1 MARDYNRAEVL
12 DIIEREAQQRG
23 IPRDDFM
30 RFAYIETGGQFNE
43 QASRGPNS
51 AKGLFQFV
59 PGTAEQY
66 GIRGRELDAV
76 ANTDAAAQL
85 YQDNRR
91 ILVNRHT
98 SNGMPYL
105 SGKEQPDGM
114 DLYMAHQQG
123 ADGYRSIQS
132 AITHGEFIRPDTRA
146 KIINNVSRE
155 DLKEVT
161 GVDYDAFKR
170 LPDRE
175 MAQTFSQYWDSK
187 FDRIRIP
194 EKGIEPVNDVPSR
207 TSTQIQDTPAQVQ
220 QPAVQ
225 QKGAISLSA
234 AYDLTEKYD
243 HVKYAMSG
251 RHAGVD
257 GKHPEQGYV
266 DCSGWVATLQNATM
280 KEINEKAGHTVFSK
294 RDEFKLAIDGAAMIV
309 EKAKE
314 RSGVLIQGKDVT
326 AQTLKEGMIIG
337 EDNGPQSWDKG
348 RYKGID
354 HITMV
359 VRDPKDGQLK
369 ISQSRGGEGVELSSL
384 DSYLERKH
392 AKGVKLYA
400 SDPLSEARDLLQE
413 RSQNKQQSHA
423 ATEHKPSQ
431 AHAAADAPGVL
442 RENAR
447 GAEVRTLQQ
456 TLQQLGYKDAGGNEL
471 KADGAYGHRTSE
483 AVKAFQRA
491 HGLQDDGVVG
501 RDTQAALKQAE
512 KTPLLSEKTNP
523 DHPLFNQAVNKL
535 EQLGPNAFANRQ
547 QLVNAAGHMTFEAKV
562 SGMQRID
569 MVAQSKD
576 GNGLFAVQ
584 GQPTDPAH
592 QRIYTD
598 KATAAER
605 PLEQSSNAVRQE
617 AQTQT
622 QVQDQHEQQRSQ
634 ARSVG

>member
-1 MARDYNRAEVL
+1 ML
-12 DIIEREAQQRG
+12 DIIEREAAERN
-23 IPRDDFM
+23 IPRDDFL
-30 RFAYIETGGQFNE
+30 RFAHVETGGAFDE
-43 QASRGPNS
+43 LASRGPGG
-51 AKGLFQFV
+51 AKGLFQFT
-59 PGTAEQY
+59 PPTAQQY
-66 GIRGRELDAV
+66 GIAGRELDAV
-76 ANTDAAAQL
+76 ANTDAAARL
-85 YQDNRR
+85 YLDNRTS
-91 ILVNRHT
+91 LVNRHERD
-98 SNGMPYL
+98 GRPYL
-105 SGKEQPDGM
+105 SGKPEPDGLDM
-114 DLYMAHQQG
+114 YLAHQQG
-123 ADGYRSIQS
+123 AGGYRSLQT
-132 AITHGEFIRPDTRA
+132 AIATGSFGLESTRA
-146 KIINNVSRE
+146 NILNNVGE
-155 DLKEVT
+155 KELKSLT
-161 GVDYDAFKR
+161 GVDSATFRRMSDK
-170 LPDRE
+170 D
-175 MAQTFSQYWDSK
+175 MAQTFVQYWDTK
-187 FDRIRIP
+187 MDRIRIP
-194 EKGIEPVNDVPSR
+194 EKGIEPISTTQQAPSHAAPAH
-207 TSTQIQDTPAQVQ
+207 SAPAQPEK
-220 QPAVQ
+220 PAAQ
-225 QKGAISLSA
+225 GIALHA
-234 AYDLTEKYD
+234 AYDLTNKYD
-243 HVKYAMSG
+243 HVKYGLGAKDPDKG
-251 RHAGVD
+251 R
-257 GKHPEQGYV
+257 V
-266 DCSGWVATLQNATM
+266 DCSGWVVEMQNATM
-280 KEINEKAGHTVFSK
+280 DEINKGAGKAIFTKDEKFSPGFDSASELL
-294 RDEFKLAIDGAAMIV
+294 R
-309 EKAKE
+309 KAE
-314 RSGVLIQGKDVT
+314 LRSGVLIQGKDVT

-413 RSQNKQQSHA
+413 RSHNKQQPHA

-471 KADGAYGHRTSE
+471 KADGAYGQRTSE

-547 QLVNAAGHMTFEAKV
+547 QLANAAGHMTFEAKV

-622 QVQDQHEQQRSQ
+622 QAQDQQEQQRSQ

>member
-1 MARDYNRAEVL
+1 ML
-12 DIIEREAQQRG
+12 DIIEREAAERN
-23 IPRDDFM
+23 IPRDDFL
-30 RFAYIETGGQFNE
+30 RFAHVETGGAFDE
-43 QASRGPNS
+43 LASRGPGG
-51 AKGLFQFV
+51 AKGLFQFT
-59 PGTAEQY
+59 PPTAQQY
-66 GIRGRELDAV
+66 GIAGRELDAV
-76 ANTDAAAQL
+76 ANTDAAARL
-85 YQDNRR
+85 YLDNRTS
-91 ILVNRHT
+91 LVNRHERD
-98 SNGMPYL
+98 GRPYL
-105 SGKEQPDGM
+105 SGKPEPDGLDM
-114 DLYMAHQQG
+114 YLAHQQG
-123 ADGYRSIQS
+123 AGGYRSLQT
-132 AITHGEFIRPDTRA
+132 AIATGSFGLESTRA
-146 KIINNVSRE
+146 NILNNVGE
-155 DLKEVT
+155 KELKSLT
-161 GVDYDAFKR
+161 GVDSATFRRMSDK
-170 LPDRE
+170 D
-175 MAQTFSQYWDSK
+175 MAQTFVQYWDTK
-187 FDRIRIP
+187 MDRIRIP
-194 EKGIEPVNDVPSR
+194 EKGIEPISTTQQAPSHAAPAH
-207 TSTQIQDTPAQVQ
+207 SAPAQPEE
-220 QPAVQ
+220 PAAQ
-225 QKGAISLSA
+225 GIALHA
-234 AYDLTEKYD
+234 AYDLTNKYD
-243 HVKYAMSG
+243 HVKYGLGAKDPDKG
-251 RHAGVD
+251 R
-257 GKHPEQGYV
+257 V
-266 DCSGWVATLQNATM
+266 DCSCWVVEMQNATM
-280 KEINEKAGHTVFSK
+280 DEINKGAGKAIFTKDEKFSPGFDSASELL
-294 RDEFKLAIDGAAMIV
+294 R
-309 EKAKE
+309 KAE
-314 RSGVLIQGKDVT
+314 LRSGVLIQGKDVT

-456 TLQQLGYKDAGGNEL
+456 ALQQLGYKDAGGNEL
-471 KADGAYGHRTSE
+471 KADGAYGQRTSE

-617 AQTQT
+617 AQTQA
-622 QVQDQHEQQRSQ
+622 QDQQEQQRSQ

>member
-1 MARDYNRAEVL
+1 MPTNYSRAQVL
-12 DIIEREAQQRG
+12 DIIEREAAERN
-23 IPRDDFM
+23 IPRDDFL
-30 RFAYIETGGQFNE
+30 RFAHVETGGAFDE
-43 QASRGPNS
+43 LASRGPGG
-51 AKGLFQFV
+51 AKGLFQFT
-59 PGTAEQY
+59 PPTAQQY
-66 GIRGRELDAV
+66 GIAGRELDAV
-76 ANTDAAAQL
+76 VNTDAAARL
-85 YQDNRR
+85 YLDNRTS
-91 ILVNRHT
+91 LVNRHERD
-98 SNGMPYL
+98 GRPYL
-105 SGKEQPDGM
+105 SGKPEPDGLDM
-114 DLYMAHQQG
+114 YLAHQQG
-123 ADGYRSIQS
+123 AGGYRSLQTVIATGS
-132 AITHGEFIRPDTRA
+132 FGLESTRA
-146 KIINNVSRE
+146 NILNNVGAKE
-155 DLKEVT
+155 LKSLT
-161 GVDYDAFKR
+161 GVDSATFRRMSDK
-170 LPDRE
+170 D
-175 MAQTFSQYWDSK
+175 MAQTFVQYWDTK
-187 FDRIRIP
+187 MDRIRIP
-194 EKGIEPVNDVPSR
+194 EKGIEPISATQQAPSHAAPAH
-207 TSTQIQDTPAQVQ
+207 SAPAQPEK
-220 QPAVQ
+220 PAAQ
-225 QKGAISLSA
+225 GIALHA
-234 AYDLTEKYD
+234 AYDLTNKYD
-243 HVKYAMSG
+243 HVKYGLGAKDPDKG
-251 RHAGVD
+251 R
-257 GKHPEQGYV
+257 V
-266 DCSGWVATLQNATM
+266 DCSGWVVEMQNATM
-280 KEINEKAGHTVFSK
+280 DEINKGAGKAIFTKDEKFSPGFDSASELL
-294 RDEFKLAIDGAAMIV
+294 R
-309 EKAKE
+309 KAE
-314 RSGVLIQGKDVT
+314 LRSGVLIQGKDVT
-326 AQTLKEGMIIG
+326 AQSLKEGMIIG

-413 RSQNKQQSHA
+413 RSQNKQQSHPA
-423 ATEHKPSQ
+423 SEHKPSQ
-431 AHAAADAPGVL
+431 AHAAADAPSVL

-471 KADGAYGHRTSE
+471 KADGAYGQRTSD

-512 KTPLLSEKTNP
+512 KTPLLSEKTNS
-523 DHPLFNQAVNKL
+523 DHPLFNQALNKL

-592 QRIYTD
+592 QRIYTE

-605 PLEQSSNAVRQE
+605 PLEQSSNAVRQD

-634 ARSVG
+634 TRSVG

>member
-1 MARDYNRAEVL
+1 ML
-12 DIIEREAQQRG
+12 DIIEREAAERN
-23 IPRDDFM
+23 IPRDDFL
-30 RFAYIETGGQFNE
+30 RFAHVETGGAFDE
-43 QASRGPNS
+43 LASRGPGG
-51 AKGLFQFV
+51 AKGLFQFT
-59 PGTAEQY
+59 PPTAQQY
-66 GIRGRELDAV
+66 GIAGRELDAV
-76 ANTDAAAQL
+76 ANTDAAARL
-85 YQDNRR
+85 YLDNRTS
-91 ILVNRHT
+91 LVNRHERD
-98 SNGMPYL
+98 GRPYL
-105 SGKEQPDGM
+105 SGKPEPDGLDM
-114 DLYMAHQQG
+114 YLAHQQG
-123 ADGYRSIQS
+123 AGGYRSLQT
-132 AITHGEFIRPDTRA
+132 AIATGSFGLESTRA
-146 KIINNVSRE
+146 NILNNVGE
-155 DLKEVT
+155 KELKSLT
-161 GVDYDAFKR
+161 GVDSATFRRMSDK
-170 LPDRE
+170 D
-175 MAQTFSQYWDSK
+175 MAQTFVQYWDTK
-187 FDRIRIP
+187 MDRIRIP
-194 EKGIEPVNDVPSR
+194 EKGIEPISTTQQAPSHAAPAH
-207 TSTQIQDTPAQVQ
+207 SAPAQPEK
-220 QPAVQ
+220 PAAQ
-225 QKGAISLSA
+225 GIALHA
-234 AYDLTEKYD
+234 AYDLTNKYD
-243 HVKYAMSG
+243 HVKYGLGAKDPDKG
-251 RHAGVD
+251 R
-257 GKHPEQGYV
+257 V
-266 DCSGWVATLQNATM
+266 DCSGWVVEMQNATM
-280 KEINEKAGHTVFSK
+280 DEINKGAGKAIFTKDEKFSPGFDSASELL
-294 RDEFKLAIDGAAMIV
+294 R
-309 EKAKE
+309 KAE
-314 RSGVLIQGKDVT
+314 LRSGVLIQGKDVT

-471 KADGAYGHRTSE
+471 KADGAYGQRTSE

-523 DHPLFNQAVNKL
+523 DNPLFNQAVNKL
-535 EQLGPNAFANRQ
+535 EQLGPNAFANRH

-622 QVQDQHEQQRSQ
+622 QVQDQQEQQRSQ
-634 ARSVG
+634 AHSVG

>member
-1 MARDYNRAEVL
+1 ML
-12 DIIEREAQQRG
+12 DIIEREAAERN
-23 IPRDDFM
+23 IPRDDFL
-30 RFAYIETGGQFNE
+30 RFAHVETGGAFDE
-43 QASRGPNS
+43 LASRGPGG
-51 AKGLFQFV
+51 AKGLFQFT
-59 PGTAEQY
+59 PPTAQQY
-66 GIRGRELDAV
+66 GIAGRELDAV
-76 ANTDAAAQL
+76 VNTDAAARL
-85 YQDNRR
+85 YLDNRTS
-91 ILVNRHT
+91 LVNRHERD
-98 SNGMPYL
+98 GRPYL
-105 SGKEQPDGM
+105 SGKPEPDGLDM
-114 DLYMAHQQG
+114 YLAHQQG
-123 ADGYRSIQS
+123 AGGYRSLQT
-132 AITHGEFIRPDTRA
+132 AIATGSFGLESTRA
-146 KIINNVSRE
+146 NILNNVGE
-155 DLKEVT
+155 KELKSLT
-161 GVDYDAFKR
+161 GVDSATFRRMSDK
-170 LPDRE
+170 D
-175 MAQTFSQYWDSK
+175 MAQTFVQYWDTK
-187 FDRIRIP
+187 MDRIRIP
-194 EKGIEPVNDVPSR
+194 EKGIEPISATQQAPSHAAPAH
-207 TSTQIQDTPAQVQ
+207 SAPAQPEK
-220 QPAVQ
+220 PAAQ
-225 QKGAISLSA
+225 GIALHA
-234 AYDLTEKYD
+234 AYDLTNKYD
-243 HVKYAMSG
+243 HVKYGLGAKDPDKG
-251 RHAGVD
+251 R
-257 GKHPEQGYV
+257 V
-266 DCSGWVATLQNATM
+266 DCSGWVVEMQNATM
-280 KEINEKAGHTVFSK
+280 DEINKGAGKAIFTKDEKFSPGFDSASELL
-294 RDEFKLAIDGAAMIV
+294 R
-309 EKAKE
+309 KAE
-314 RSGVLIQGKDVT
+314 LRSGVLIQGKDVT
-326 AQTLKEGMIIG
+326 AQSLKEGMIIG

-413 RSQNKQQSHA
+413 RSQNKQQSHPA
-423 ATEHKPSQ
+423 SEHKPSQ
-431 AHAAADAPGVL
+431 AHAAADPPSVL

-471 KADGAYGHRTSE
+471 KADGAYGQRTSD

-501 RDTQAALKQAE
+501 RDTQTALKQAE
-512 KTPLLSEKTNP
+512 KTPLLSEKTNH
-523 DHPLFNQAVNKL
+523 DHPLFNQALNKL

-592 QRIYTD
+592 QRIYTE

-605 PLEQSSNAVRQE
+605 PLEQSSNAVRQD

-634 ARSVG
+634 TRSVG

>member
-12 DIIEREAQQRG
+12 DIIEREAQQRN

-43 QASRGPNS
+43 LASRGPNS

-91 ILVNRHT
+91 ILVNRHGN
-98 SNGMPYL
+98 NGMPYL

-170 LPDRE
+170 LPDKE

-194 EKGIEPVNDVPSR
+194 EKGIEPVNDAPSR
-207 TSTQIQDTPAQVQ
+207 APTQPRDTPAQAQ
-220 QPAVQ
+220 QPAVP
-225 QKGAISLSA
+225 QKGAIALSA

-243 HVKYAMSG
+243 HVKYSMSG
-251 RHAGVD
+251 KHAGVD

-266 DCSGWVATLQNATM
+266 DCSGWVATMQNATM
-280 KEINEKAGHTVFSK
+280 KEINDKAGHTVFGK
-294 RDEFKLAIDGAAMIV
+294 NDEFKLAIDGAAMIV

-326 AQTLKEGMIIG
+326 AQNLKEGMIIG

-359 VRDPKDGQLK
+359 VRDPKDGELK

-384 DSYLERKH
+384 DTYLERKH

-400 SDPLSEARDLLQE
+400 SDPLSEARDLLQD
-413 RSQNKQQSHA
+413 RNQSKQQSHDSDA
-423 ATEHKPSQ
+423 HKP
-431 AHAAADAPGVL
+431 AHAQDAVQTSGVL
-442 RENAR
+442 REKAH
-447 GAEVRTLQQ
+447 GAEVLKVQQ
-456 TLQQLGYKDAGGNEL
+456 TLQQLGYRDAKGNEL
-471 KADGAYGHRTSE
+471 NSDGAYGQRTGE

-501 RDTQAALKQAE
+501 GDTLKALKQAE

-523 DHPLFNQAVNKL
+523 DNPLYNQAVSKL
-535 EQLGPNAFANRQ
+535 EQLGPNSFADRRA
-547 QLVNAAGHMTFEAKV
+547 LENAAASLAFEAKV
-562 SGMQRID
+562 SGLQRID
-569 MVAQSKD
+569 AVILSKD
-576 GNGLFAVQ
+576 GTGLFAVQ
-584 GQPTDPAH
+584 GQPNDPAH

-598 KATAAER
+598 KAGAAER
-605 PLEQSSNAVRQE
+605 PLEQSSNAVRQD
-617 AQTQT
+617 AQSQT
-622 QVQDQHEQQRSQ
+622 QVQDQQELQRSQ
-634 ARSVG
+634 ARQVG

>member
-1 MARDYNRAEVL
+1 ML
-12 DIIEREAQQRG
+12 DIIEREAAERN
-23 IPRDDFM
+23 IPRDDFL
-30 RFAYIETGGQFNE
+30 RFAHVETGGAFDE
-43 QASRGPNS
+43 LASRGPGG
-51 AKGLFQFV
+51 AKGLFQFT
-59 PGTAEQY
+59 PPTAQQY
-66 GIRGRELDAV
+66 GIAGRELDAV
-76 ANTDAAAQL
+76 VNTDAAARL
-85 YQDNRR
+85 YLDNRTS
-91 ILVNRHT
+91 LVNRHERD
-98 SNGMPYL
+98 GRPYL
-105 SGKEQPDGM
+105 SGKPEPDGLDM
-114 DLYMAHQQG
+114 YLAHQQG
-123 ADGYRSIQS
+123 AGGYRSLQT
-132 AITHGEFIRPDTRA
+132 AIATGSFGLESTRA
-146 KIINNVSRE
+146 NILNNVGE
-155 DLKEVT
+155 KELKSLT
-161 GVDYDAFKR
+161 GVDSATFRRMSDK
-170 LPDRE
+170 D
-175 MAQTFSQYWDSK
+175 MAQTFVQYWDTK
-187 FDRIRIP
+187 MDRIRIP
-194 EKGIEPVNDVPSR
+194 EKGIEPISATQQAPSHAAPAH
-207 TSTQIQDTPAQVQ
+207 SAPAQPEK
-220 QPAVQ
+220 PAAQ
-225 QKGAISLSA
+225 GIALHA
-234 AYDLTEKYD
+234 AYDLTNKYD
-243 HVKYAMSG
+243 HVKYGLGAKDPDNG
-251 RHAGVD
+251 R
-257 GKHPEQGYV
+257 V
-266 DCSGWVATLQNATM
+266 DCSGWVVEMQNATM
-280 KEINEKAGHTVFSK
+280 DEINKGAGKAIFTKDEKFSPGFDSASELL
-294 RDEFKLAIDGAAMIV
+294 R
-309 EKAKE
+309 KAE
-314 RSGVLIQGKDVT
+314 LRSGVLIQGKDVT
-326 AQTLKEGMIIG
+326 AQSLKEGMIIG

-413 RSQNKQQSHA
+413 RSQNKQQSHPA
-423 ATEHKPSQ
+423 SEHKPSQ
-431 AHAAADAPGVL
+431 AHAAADAPSVL

-447 GAEVRTLQQ
+447 GVEVRTLQQ

-471 KADGAYGHRTSE
+471 KADGAYGQRTSD

-512 KTPLLSEKTNP
+512 KTPLLSEKTNS
-523 DHPLFNQAVNKL
+523 DHPLFNQALNKL

-592 QRIYTD
+592 QRIYTE

-617 AQTQT
+617 AQTQ
-622 QVQDQHEQQRSQ
+622 VQDQHEQQRSQ
-634 ARSVG
+634 TRSVG

>member
-1 MARDYNRAEVL
+1 ML
-12 DIIEREAQQRG
+12 DIIEREAAERN
-23 IPRDDFM
+23 IPRDDFL
-30 RFAYIETGGQFNE
+30 RFAHVETGGAFDE
-43 QASRGPNS
+43 LASRGPGG
-51 AKGLFQFV
+51 AKGLFQFT
-59 PGTAEQY
+59 PPTAQQY
-66 GIRGRELDAV
+66 GIAGRELDAV
-76 ANTDAAAQL
+76 VNTDAAARL
-85 YQDNRR
+85 YLDNRTS
-91 ILVNRHT
+91 LVNRHERD
-98 SNGMPYL
+98 GRPYL
-105 SGKEQPDGM
+105 SGKPEPDGLDM
-114 DLYMAHQQG
+114 YLAHQQG
-123 ADGYRSIQS
+123 AGGYRSLQT
-132 AITHGEFIRPDTRA
+132 AIATGSFGLESTRA
-146 KIINNVSRE
+146 NILNNVGE
-155 DLKEVT
+155 KELKSLT
-161 GVDYDAFKR
+161 GVDSATFRRMSDK
-170 LPDRE
+170 D
-175 MAQTFSQYWDSK
+175 MAQTFVQYWDTK
-187 FDRIRIP
+187 MDRIRIP
-194 EKGIEPVNDVPSR
+194 EKGIEPISATQQAPSHAAPAH
-207 TSTQIQDTPAQVQ
+207 SAPAQPEK
-220 QPAVQ
+220 PAAQ
-225 QKGAISLSA
+225 GIALHA
-234 AYDLTEKYD
+234 TYDLTNKYD
-243 HVKYAMSG
+243 HVKYGLGAKDPDKG
-251 RHAGVD
+251 R
-257 GKHPEQGYV
+257 V
-266 DCSGWVATLQNATM
+266 DCSGWVVEMQNATM
-280 KEINEKAGHTVFSK
+280 DEINKGAGKAIFTKDEKFSPGFDSASELL
-294 RDEFKLAIDGAAMIV
+294 R
-309 EKAKE
+309 KAE
-314 RSGVLIQGKDVT
+314 LRSGVLIQGKDVT
-326 AQTLKEGMIIG
+326 AQSLKEGMIIG

-413 RSQNKQQSHA
+413 RSQNKQQSHPA
-423 ATEHKPSQ
+423 SEHKPSQ
-431 AHAAADAPGVL
+431 AHAAADAPSVL

-456 TLQQLGYKDAGGNEL
+456 TLQQLGYKDAAGNEL
-471 KADGAYGHRTSE
+471 KADGAYGQRTSD

-523 DHPLFNQAVNKL
+523 DHPLFNQALNKL

-547 QLVNAAGHMTFEAKV
+547 QLVNAAGHMTFGAKV

-592 QRIYTD
+592 QRIYTE

-605 PLEQSSNAVRQE
+605 PLEQSSNAVRQD

-634 ARSVG
+634 TRSVG

>member
-1 MARDYNRAEVL
+1 ML
-12 DIIEREAQQRG
+12 DIIEREAAERN
-23 IPRDDFM
+23 IPRDDFL
-30 RFAYIETGGQFNE
+30 RFAHVETGGAFDE
-43 QASRGPNS
+43 LASRGPGG
-51 AKGLFQFV
+51 AKGLFQFT
-59 PGTAEQY
+59 PPTAQQY
-66 GIRGRELDAV
+66 GIAGRELDAV
-76 ANTDAAAQL
+76 VNTDAAARL
-85 YQDNRR
+85 YLDNRTS
-91 ILVNRHT
+91 LVNRHERD
-98 SNGMPYL
+98 GRPYL
-105 SGKEQPDGM
+105 SGKPEPDGLDM
-114 DLYMAHQQG
+114 YLAHQQG
-123 ADGYRSIQS
+123 AGGYRSLQT
-132 AITHGEFIRPDTRA
+132 AIATGSFGLESTRA
-146 KIINNVSRE
+146 NILNNVGE
-155 DLKEVT
+155 KELKSLT
-161 GVDYDAFKR
+161 GVDSATFRRMSDK
-170 LPDRE
+170 D
-175 MAQTFSQYWDSK
+175 MAQTFVQYWDTK
-187 FDRIRIP
+187 MDRIRIP
-194 EKGIEPVNDVPSR
+194 EKGIEPISATQQAPSHAA
-207 TSTQIQDTPAQVQ
+207 PAQPEK
-220 QPAVQ
+220 PAAH
-225 QKGAISLSA
+225 GIALHA
-234 AYDLTEKYD
+234 AYDLTNKYD
-243 HVKYAMSG
+243 HVKYGLGAKDPDKG
-251 RHAGVD
+251 R
-257 GKHPEQGYV
+257 V
-266 DCSGWVATLQNATM
+266 DCSGWVVEMQNATM
-280 KEINEKAGHTVFSK
+280 DEINKGAGKAIFTKDEKFSPGFDSASELL
-294 RDEFKLAIDGAAMIV
+294 R
-309 EKAKE
+309 KAE
-314 RSGVLIQGKDVT
+314 LRSGVLIQGKDVT
-326 AQTLKEGMIIG
+326 AQNLKEGMIIG

-413 RSQNKQQSHA
+413 RNQNKQQSHPA
-423 ATEHKPSQ
+423 SEHKPSQ
-431 AHAAADAPGVL
+431 AHAAADAPSVL
-442 RENAR
+442 RDNAR

-471 KADGAYGHRTSE
+471 KADGAYGQRTSD

-592 QRIYTD
+592 QRIYTE

>member
-1 MARDYNRAEVL
+1 ML
-12 DIIEREAQQRG
+12 DIIEREAAERN
-23 IPRDDFM
+23 IPRDDFL
-30 RFAYIETGGQFNE
+30 RFAHVETGGAFDE
-43 QASRGPNS
+43 LASRGPGG
-51 AKGLFQFV
+51 AKGLFQFT
-59 PGTAEQY
+59 PPTAQQY
-66 GIRGRELDAV
+66 GIAGRELDAV
-76 ANTDAAAQL
+76 VNTDAAARL
-85 YQDNRR
+85 YLDNRTS
-91 ILVNRHT
+91 LVNRHERD
-98 SNGMPYL
+98 GRPYL
-105 SGKEQPDGM
+105 SGKPEPDGLDM
-114 DLYMAHQQG
+114 YLAHQQG
-123 ADGYRSIQS
+123 AGGYRSLQT
-132 AITHGEFIRPDTRA
+132 AIATGSFGLESTRA
-146 KIINNVSRE
+146 NILNNVGE
-155 DLKEVT
+155 KELKSLT
-161 GVDYDAFKR
+161 GVDSATFRRMSDK
-170 LPDRE
+170 D
-175 MAQTFSQYWDSK
+175 MAQTFVQYWDTK
-187 FDRIRIP
+187 MDRIRIA
-194 EKGIEPVNDVPSR
+194 EKGIEPISATQQAPSHAAPAH
-207 TSTQIQDTPAQVQ
+207 SAPAQPEK
-220 QPAVQ
+220 PAAQ
-225 QKGAISLSA
+225 GIALHA
-234 AYDLTEKYD
+234 AYDLTNKYD
-243 HVKYAMSG
+243 HVKYGLGAKDPDKG
-251 RHAGVD
+251 R
-257 GKHPEQGYV
+257 V
-266 DCSGWVATLQNATM
+266 DCSGWVVEMQNATM
-280 KEINEKAGHTVFSK
+280 DEINKGAGKAIFTKDEKFSPGFDSASELL
-294 RDEFKLAIDGAAMIV
+294 R
-309 EKAKE
+309 KAE
-314 RSGVLIQGKDVT
+314 LRSGVLIQGKDVT
-326 AQTLKEGMIIG
+326 AQSLKEGMIIG

-413 RSQNKQQSHA
+413 RSQNKQQSHPA
-423 ATEHKPSQ
+423 SEHKPSQ
-431 AHAAADAPGVL
+431 AHAAADAPSVL

-471 KADGAYGHRTSE
+471 KADGAYGQRTSD

-512 KTPLLSEKTNP
+512 KTPLLSEKTNS
-523 DHPLFNQAVNKL
+523 DHPLFNQALNKL

-592 QRIYTD
+592 QRIYTE

-617 AQTQT
+617 AQTQ
-622 QVQDQHEQQRSQ
+622 VQDQHEQQRSQ
-634 ARSVG
+634 TRSVG

>member
-1 MARDYNRAEVL
+1 ML
-12 DIIEREAQQRG
+12 DIIEREAAERN
-23 IPRDDFM
+23 IPRDDFL
-30 RFAYIETGGQFNE
+30 RFAHVETGGAFDE
-43 QASRGPNS
+43 LASRGPGG
-51 AKGLFQFV
+51 AKGLFQFT
-59 PGTAEQY
+59 PPTAQQY
-66 GIRGRELDAV
+66 GIAGRELDAV
-76 ANTDAAAQL
+76 ANTDAAARL
-85 YQDNRR
+85 YLDNRTS
-91 ILVNRHT
+91 LVNRHERD
-98 SNGMPYL
+98 GRPYL
-105 SGKEQPDGM
+105 SGKPEPDGLDM
-114 DLYMAHQQG
+114 YLAHQQG
-123 ADGYRSIQS
+123 AGGYRSLQT
-132 AITHGEFIRPDTRA
+132 AIATGSFGLESTRA
-146 KIINNVSRE
+146 NILNNVGE
-155 DLKEVT
+155 KELKSLT
-161 GVDYDAFKR
+161 GVDSATFRRMSDK
-170 LPDRE
+170 D
-175 MAQTFSQYWDSK
+175 MAQTFVQYWDTK
-187 FDRIRIP
+187 MDRIRIP
-194 EKGIEPVNDVPSR
+194 EKGIEPISTTQQAPSHAAPAH
-207 TSTQIQDTPAQVQ
+207 SAPAQPEK
-220 QPAVQ
+220 PAAQ
-225 QKGAISLSA
+225 GIALHA
-234 AYDLTEKYD
+234 AYDLTNKYD
-243 HVKYAMSG
+243 HVKYGLGAKDPDKG
-251 RHAGVD
+251 R
-257 GKHPEQGYV
+257 V
-266 DCSGWVATLQNATM
+266 DCSGWVVEMQNATM
-280 KEINEKAGHTVFSK
+280 DEINKGAGKAIFTKDEKFSPGFDSASELL
-294 RDEFKLAIDGAAMIV
+294 R
-309 EKAKE
+309 KAE
-314 RSGVLIQGKDVT
+314 LRSGVLIQGKDVT

-413 RSQNKQQSHA
+413 RSHNKQQSHA

-471 KADGAYGHRTSE
+471 KADGAYGQRTSE

-576 GNGLFAVQ
+576 GKGLFAVQ
-584 GQPTDPAH
+584 GQSTDPAH

-598 KATAAER
+598 KTTAAER

-617 AQTQT
+617 AQTQ
-622 QVQDQHEQQRSQ
+622 VQDQQEQQRSQ

>member
-1 MARDYNRAEVL
+1 ML
-12 DIIEREAQQRG
+12 DIIEREAAERN
-23 IPRDDFM
+23 IPRDDFL
-30 RFAYIETGGQFNE
+30 RFAHVETGGAFDE
-43 QASRGPNS
+43 LASRGPGG
-51 AKGLFQFV
+51 AKGLFQFT
-59 PGTAEQY
+59 PPTAQQY
-66 GIRGRELDAV
+66 GIAGRELDAV
-76 ANTDAAAQL
+76 VNTDAAARL
-85 YQDNRR
+85 YLDNRTS
-91 ILVNRHT
+91 LVNRHERD
-98 SNGMPYL
+98 GRPYL
-105 SGKEQPDGM
+105 SGKPEPDGLDM
-114 DLYMAHQQG
+114 YLAHQQG
-123 ADGYRSIQS
+123 AGGYRSLQT
-132 AITHGEFIRPDTRA
+132 AIATGSFGLESTRA
-146 KIINNVSRE
+146 NILNNVGE
-155 DLKEVT
+155 KELKSLT
-161 GVDYDAFKR
+161 GVDSATFRRMSDK
-170 LPDRE
+170 D
-175 MAQTFSQYWDSK
+175 MAQTFVQYWDTK
-187 FDRIRIP
+187 MDRIRIP
-194 EKGIEPVNDVPSR
+194 EKGIEPISATQQAPSHAAPAH
-207 TSTQIQDTPAQVQ
+207 SAPAQPEK
-220 QPAVQ
+220 PAAQ
-225 QKGAISLSA
+225 GIALHA
-234 AYDLTEKYD
+234 AYDLTNKYD
-243 HVKYAMSG
+243 HVKYGLGAKDPDKG
-251 RHAGVD
+251 R
-257 GKHPEQGYV
+257 V
-266 DCSGWVATLQNATM
+266 DCSGWVVEMQNATM
-280 KEINEKAGHTVFSK
+280 DEINKGAGKAIFTKDEKFSPGFDSASELL
-294 RDEFKLAIDGAAMIV
+294 R
-309 EKAKE
+309 KAE
-314 RSGVLIQGKDVT
+314 LRSGVLIQGKDVT
-326 AQTLKEGMIIG
+326 AQSLKEGMIIG

-354 HITMV
+354 HITIV

-413 RSQNKQQSHA
+413 RSQNKQQSHPA
-423 ATEHKPSQ
+423 SEHKPSQ
-431 AHAAADAPGVL
+431 AHAAADAPSVL

-471 KADGAYGHRTSE
+471 KVDGAYGQRTSD

-523 DHPLFNQAVNKL
+523 DHPLFNQALNKL

-592 QRIYTD
+592 QRIYTE

-634 ARSVG
+634 TRSVG

>member
-1 MARDYNRAEVL
+1 MPTNYSRAQVL
-12 DIIEREAQQRG
+12 DIIEREATERN
-23 IPRDDFM
+23 IPRDDFL
-30 RFAYIETGGQFNE
+30 RFAHVETGGNFDE
-43 QASRGPNS
+43 LASRGAGG
-51 AKGLFQFV
+51 AKGLFQFT
-59 PGTAEQY
+59 PRTAEQY
-66 GIRGRELDAV
+66 GIAGRELDAV
-76 ANTDAAAQL
+76 VNTDAAARL
-85 YQDNRR
+85 YLDNRTS
-91 ILVNRHT
+91 LVDRHERD
-98 SNGMPYL
+98 GRPYL
-105 SGKEQPDGM
+105 SGKSTPDGLDM
-114 DLYMAHQQG
+114 YMAHQQG
-123 ADGYRSIQS
+123 ASGYRSLQT
-132 AITHGEFIRPDTRA
+132 AIATGSFGLESTRA
-146 KIINNVSRE
+146 NILNNVGE
-155 DLKEVT
+155 KELKSLT
-161 GVDYDAFKR
+161 GVDSATFQRMSDK
-170 LPDRE
+170 D
-175 MAQTFSQYWDSK
+175 MAQTFVQYWDTK
-187 FDRIRIP
+187 MDRIRIP
-194 EKGIEPVNDVPSR
+194 EKGIEPISATQQTPSQAAP
-207 TSTQIQDTPAQVQ
+207 SHSAPAQPEKAAAQ
-220 QPAVQ
+220 GIA
-225 QKGAISLSA
+225 LHA
-234 AYDLTEKYD
+234 AYDLTNKYD
-243 HVKYAMSG
+243 HVKYGLGAK
-251 RHAGVD
+251 D
-257 GKHPEQGYV
+257 PDKGKV
-266 DCSGWVATLQNATM
+266 DCSGWVVEMQNATM
-280 KEINEKAGHTVFSK
+280 DEINKGAGKAVFTKDEKFSPGFDSASELL
-294 RDEFKLAIDGAAMIV
+294 R
-309 EKAKE
+309 KAE
-314 RSGVLIQGKDVT
+314 QRSGVLIQGKDVT

-359 VRDPKDGQLK
+359 VRDLKDGELK

-400 SDPLSEARDLLQE
+400 SDPLSEARDLLQD

-423 ATEHKPSQ
+423 AGEHKPSQ

-447 GAEVRTLQQ
+447 GTEVHALQQ

-471 KADGAYGHRTSE
+471 KTDGAYGQRTSD

-501 RDTQAALKQAE
+501 RDTHTALKQAE

-523 DHPLFNQAVNKL
+523 DHPLFNQAVSKL

-562 SGMQRID
+562 SGLQRID

-584 GQPTDPAH
+584 GQPSDPAH

-598 KATAAER
+598 KAAAVER

-622 QVQDQHEQQRSQ
+622 QAQDQHEQQRNQ

>member
-1 MARDYNRAEVL
+1 ML
-12 DIIEREAQQRG
+12 DIIEREAAERN
-23 IPRDDFM
+23 IPRDDFL
-30 RFAYIETGGQFNE
+30 RFAHVETGGAFDE
-43 QASRGPNS
+43 LASRGPGG
-51 AKGLFQFV
+51 AKGLFQFT
-59 PGTAEQY
+59 PPTAQQY
-66 GIRGRELDAV
+66 GIAGRELDAV
-76 ANTDAAAQL
+76 ANTDAAARL
-85 YQDNRR
+85 YLDNRTS
-91 ILVNRHT
+91 LVNRHERD
-98 SNGMPYL
+98 GRPYL
-105 SGKEQPDGM
+105 SGRPEPDGLDM
-114 DLYMAHQQG
+114 YLAHQQG
-123 ADGYRSIQS
+123 AGGYRSLQT
-132 AITHGEFIRPDTRA
+132 AIATGSFGLESTRA
-146 KIINNVSRE
+146 NILNNVGE
-155 DLKEVT
+155 KELKSLT
-161 GVDYDAFKR
+161 GVDSATFRRMSDK
-170 LPDRE
+170 D
-175 MAQTFSQYWDSK
+175 MAQTFVQYWDTK
-187 FDRIRIP
+187 MDRIRIP
-194 EKGIEPVNDVPSR
+194 EKGIEPISTTQQAPSHAGPAH
-207 TSTQIQDTPAQVQ
+207 SAPAQPEK
-220 QPAVQ
+220 PAAQ
-225 QKGAISLSA
+225 GIALHA
-234 AYDLTEKYD
+234 AYDLTNKYD
-243 HVKYAMSG
+243 HVKYGLGAKDPDKG
-251 RHAGVD
+251 R
-257 GKHPEQGYV
+257 V
-266 DCSGWVATLQNATM
+266 DCSGWVVEMQNATM
-280 KEINEKAGHTVFSK
+280 DEINKGAGKAIFTKDEKFSPGF
-294 RDEFKLAIDGAAMIV
+294 DSASKLLR
-309 EKAKE
+309 KAE
-314 RSGVLIQGKDVT
+314 LRSGVLIQGKDVT

-471 KADGAYGHRTSE
+471 KADGAYGQRTSE

-547 QLVNAAGHMTFEAKV
+547 QLANAAGHMTFEAKV

-622 QVQDQHEQQRSQ
+622 QAQDQQEQQRSQ

>member
-1 MARDYNRAEVL
+1 ML
-12 DIIEREAQQRG
+12 DIIEREAAERN
-23 IPRDDFM
+23 IPRDDFL
-30 RFAYIETGGQFNE
+30 RFAHVETGGAFDE
-43 QASRGPNS
+43 LASRGPGG
-51 AKGLFQFV
+51 AKGLFQFT
-59 PGTAEQY
+59 PPTAQQY
-66 GIRGRELDAV
+66 GIAGRELDAV
-76 ANTDAAAQL
+76 ANTDAAARL
-85 YQDNRR
+85 YLDNRTS
-91 ILVNRHT
+91 LVNRHERD
-98 SNGMPYL
+98 GRPYL
-105 SGKEQPDGM
+105 SGKPEPDGLDM
-114 DLYMAHQQG
+114 YLAHQQG
-123 ADGYRSIQS
+123 AGGYRSLQT
-132 AITHGEFIRPDTRA
+132 AIATGSFGLESTRA
-146 KIINNVSRE
+146 NILNNVGE
-155 DLKEVT
+155 KELKSLT
-161 GVDYDAFKR
+161 GVDSATFRRMSDK
-170 LPDRE
+170 D
-175 MAQTFSQYWDSK
+175 MAQTFVQYWDTK
-187 FDRIRIP
+187 MDRIRIP
-194 EKGIEPVNDVPSR
+194 EKGIEPISTTQQAPSHAAPAH
-207 TSTQIQDTPAQVQ
+207 SAPAQPEKPSAQ
-220 QPAVQ
+220 GIA
-225 QKGAISLSA
+225 LHA
-234 AYDLTEKYD
+234 AYDLTNKYD
-243 HVKYAMSG
+243 HVKYGLGAKDPDKG
-251 RHAGVD
+251 R
-257 GKHPEQGYV
+257 V
-266 DCSGWVATLQNATM
+266 DCSGWVVEMQNATM
-280 KEINEKAGHTVFSK
+280 DEINKGAGKAIFTKDEKFSPGFDSASELL
-294 RDEFKLAIDGAAMIV
+294 R
-309 EKAKE
+309 KAE
-314 RSGVLIQGKDVT
+314 LRSGVLIQGKDVT

-413 RSQNKQQSHA
+413 RSHNKQQSHA

-471 KADGAYGHRTSE
+471 KADCAYGQRTSE

-547 QLVNAAGHMTFEAKV
+547 QLANAAGHMTFEAKV

-622 QVQDQHEQQRSQ
+622 QAQDQQEQQRSQ

>member
-1 MARDYNRAEVL
+1 MPTNYSRAQVL
-12 DIIEREAQQRG
+12 DIIEREAAERN
-23 IPRDDFM
+23 IPRDDFL
-30 RFAYIETGGQFNE
+30 RFAHVETGGAFDE
-43 QASRGPNS
+43 LASRGPGG
-51 AKGLFQFV
+51 AKGLFQFT
-59 PGTAEQY
+59 PPTAQQY
-66 GIRGRELDAV
+66 GIAGRELDAV
-76 ANTDAAAQL
+76 ANTDAAARL
-85 YQDNRR
+85 YLDNRTS
-91 ILVNRHT
+91 LVNRHERD
-98 SNGMPYL
+98 GRPYL
-105 SGKEQPDGM
+105 SGKPEPDGLDM
-114 DLYMAHQQG
+114 YLAHQQG
-123 ADGYRSIQS
+123 AGGYRSLQT
-132 AITHGEFIRPDTRA
+132 AIATGSFGLESTRA
-146 KIINNVSRE
+146 NILNNVGE
-155 DLKEVT
+155 KELKSLT
-161 GVDYDAFKR
+161 GVDSATFRRMSDK
-170 LPDRE
+170 D
-175 MAQTFSQYWDSK
+175 MAQTFVQYWDTK
-187 FDRIRIP
+187 MDRIRIP
-194 EKGIEPVNDVPSR
+194 EKGIEPISTTQQAPSHAAPAH
-207 TSTQIQDTPAQVQ
+207 SAPAQPEK
-220 QPAVQ
+220 PAAQ
-225 QKGAISLSA
+225 GIALHA
-234 AYDLTEKYD
+234 AYDLTNKYD
-243 HVKYAMSG
+243 HVKYGLGAKDPDKG
-251 RHAGVD
+251 R
-257 GKHPEQGYV
+257 V
-266 DCSGWVATLQNATM
+266 DCSGWVVEMQNATM
-280 KEINEKAGHTVFSK
+280 DEINKGAGKAIFTKDEKFSPGFDSASELL
-294 RDEFKLAIDGAAMIV
+294 R
-309 EKAKE
+309 KAE
-314 RSGVLIQGKDVT
+314 LRSGVLIQGKDVT

-471 KADGAYGHRTSE
+471 KADGAYGQRTSE

-523 DHPLFNQAVNKL
+523 DNPLFNQAVNKL
-535 EQLGPNAFANRQ
+535 EQLGPNAFANRH

-622 QVQDQHEQQRSQ
+622 QVQDQQEQQRSQ
-634 ARSVG
+634 AHSVG

>member
-1 MARDYNRAEVL
+1 ML
-12 DIIEREAQQRG
+12 DIIEREAAERN
-23 IPRDDFM
+23 IPRDDFL
-30 RFAYIETGGQFNE
+30 RFAHVETGGAFDE
-43 QASRGPNS
+43 LASRGPGG
-51 AKGLFQFV
+51 AKGLFQFT
-59 PGTAEQY
+59 PPTAQQY
-66 GIRGRELDAV
+66 GIAGRELDAV
-76 ANTDAAAQL
+76 VNTDAAARL
-85 YQDNRR
+85 YLDNRTS
-91 ILVNRHT
+91 LVNRHERD
-98 SNGMPYL
+98 GRPYL
-105 SGKEQPDGM
+105 SGKPEPDGLDM
-114 DLYMAHQQG
+114 YLAHQQG
-123 ADGYRSIQS
+123 AGGYRSLQT
-132 AITHGEFIRPDTRA
+132 AIATGSFGLESTRA
-146 KIINNVSRE
+146 NILNNVGE
-155 DLKEVT
+155 KELKSLT
-161 GVDYDAFKR
+161 GVDSATFRRMSDK
-170 LPDRE
+170 D
-175 MAQTFSQYWDSK
+175 MAQTFVQYWDTK
-187 FDRIRIP
+187 MDRIRIP
-194 EKGIEPVNDVPSR
+194 EKGIEPISATQQAPSHAAPAH
-207 TSTQIQDTPAQVQ
+207 SAPAQPEK
-220 QPAVQ
+220 PAAQ
-225 QKGAISLSA
+225 GIALHA
-234 AYDLTEKYD
+234 AYDLTNKYD
-243 HVKYAMSG
+243 HVKYGLGVKDPDKG
-251 RHAGVD
+251 R
-257 GKHPEQGYV
+257 V
-266 DCSGWVATLQNATM
+266 DCSGWVVEMQNATM
-280 KEINEKAGHTVFSK
+280 DEINKGAGKAIFTKDEKFSPGFDSASELL
-294 RDEFKLAIDGAAMIV
+294 R
-309 EKAKE
+309 KAE
-314 RSGVLIQGKDVT
+314 LRSGVLIQGKDVT
-326 AQTLKEGMIIG
+326 AQSLKEGMIIG

-413 RSQNKQQSHA
+413 RSQNKQQSHPA
-423 ATEHKPSQ
+423 SEHKPSQ
-431 AHAAADAPGVL
+431 AHAAADAPSVL

-456 TLQQLGYKDAGGNEL
+456 TLQQLGYKDAAGNEL
-471 KADGAYGHRTSE
+471 KADGAYGQRTSD

-523 DHPLFNQAVNKL
+523 DHPLFNQALNKL

-547 QLVNAAGHMTFEAKV
+547 QLVNAAGHMTFGAKV

-592 QRIYTD
+592 QRIYTE

-605 PLEQSSNAVRQE
+605 PLEQSSNAVRQD

-634 ARSVG
+634 TRSVG

>member
-1 MARDYNRAEVL
+1 ML
-12 DIIEREAQQRG
+12 DIIEREAAERN
-23 IPRDDFM
+23 IPRDDFL
-30 RFAYIETGGQFNE
+30 RFAHVETGGAFDE
-43 QASRGPNS
+43 LASRGPGG
-51 AKGLFQFV
+51 AKGLFQFT
-59 PGTAEQY
+59 PPTAQQY
-66 GIRGRELDAV
+66 GIAGRELDAV
-76 ANTDAAAQL
+76 VNTDAAARL
-85 YQDNRR
+85 YLDNRTS
-91 ILVNRHT
+91 LVNRHERD
-98 SNGMPYL
+98 GRPYL
-105 SGKEQPDGM
+105 SGKPEPDGLDM
-114 DLYMAHQQG
+114 YLAHQQG
-123 ADGYRSIQS
+123 AGGYRSLQT
-132 AITHGEFIRPDTRA
+132 AIATGSFGLESTRA
-146 KIINNVSRE
+146 NILNNVGE
-155 DLKEVT
+155 KELKSLT
-161 GVDYDAFKR
+161 GVDSATFRRMSDK
-170 LPDRE
+170 D
-175 MAQTFSQYWDSK
+175 MAQTFVQYWDTK
-187 FDRIRIP
+187 MDRIRIP
-194 EKGIEPVNDVPSR
+194 EKGIEPISATQQAPSHAAPAHAA
-207 TSTQIQDTPAQVQ
+207 PAQPEK
-220 QPAVQ
+220 PAAH
-225 QKGAISLSA
+225 GIALHA
-234 AYDLTEKYD
+234 AYDLTNKYD
-243 HVKYAMSG
+243 HVKYGLGAKDPDKG
-251 RHAGVD
+251 R
-257 GKHPEQGYV
+257 V
-266 DCSGWVATLQNATM
+266 DCSGWVVEMQNATM
-280 KEINEKAGHTVFSK
+280 DEINKGAGKAIFTKDEKFSPGFDSASELL
-294 RDEFKLAIDGAAMIV
+294 R
-309 EKAKE
+309 KAE
-314 RSGVLIQGKDVT
+314 LRSGVLIQGKDVT
-326 AQTLKEGMIIG
+326 AQNLKEGMIIG

-413 RSQNKQQSHA
+413 RNQNKHQSHPA
-423 ATEHKPSQ
+423 SEHKPSQ
-431 AHAAADAPGVL
+431 AHAAADAPSVL
-442 RENAR
+442 RDNAR

-471 KADGAYGHRTSE
+471 KADGAYGQRTSD

-592 QRIYTD
+592 QRIYTE
-598 KATAAER
+598 KTTAAER

>member
-1 MARDYNRAEVL
+1 MPTNYSRAQVL
-12 DIIEREAQQRG
+12 DIIEREAAERN
-23 IPRDDFM
+23 IPRDDFL
-30 RFAYIETGGQFNE
+30 RFAHVETGGAFDE
-43 QASRGPNS
+43 LASRGPGG
-51 AKGLFQFV
+51 AKGLFQFT
-59 PGTAEQY
+59 PPTAQQY
-66 GIRGRELDAV
+66 GIAGRELDAV
-76 ANTDAAAQL
+76 ANTDAAARL
-85 YQDNRR
+85 YLDNRTS
-91 ILVNRHT
+91 LVNRHERD
-98 SNGMPYL
+98 GRPYL
-105 SGKEQPDGM
+105 SGKPEPDGLDM
-114 DLYMAHQQG
+114 YLAHQQG
-123 ADGYRSIQS
+123 AGGYRSLQT
-132 AITHGEFIRPDTRA
+132 AIATGSFGLESTRA
-146 KIINNVSRE
+146 NILNNVGE
-155 DLKEVT
+155 KELKSLI
-161 GVDYDAFKR
+161 GVDSATFRRMSDK
-170 LPDRE
+170 D
-175 MAQTFSQYWDSK
+175 MAQTFVQYWDTK
-187 FDRIRIP
+187 MDRIRIP
-194 EKGIEPVNDVPSR
+194 EKGIEPISTTQQAPSHAAPAH
-207 TSTQIQDTPAQVQ
+207 SAPAQPEK
-220 QPAVQ
+220 PAAQ
-225 QKGAISLSA
+225 GIALHA
-234 AYDLTEKYD
+234 AYDLTNKYD
-243 HVKYAMSG
+243 HVKYGLGAKDPDKG
-251 RHAGVD
+251 R
-257 GKHPEQGYV
+257 V
-266 DCSGWVATLQNATM
+266 DCSGWVVEMQNATM
-280 KEINEKAGHTVFSK
+280 DEINKGAGKAIFTKDEKFSPGFDSASELL
-294 RDEFKLAIDGAAMIV
+294 R
-309 EKAKE
+309 KAE
-314 RSGVLIQGKDVT
+314 LRSGVLIQGKDVT

-456 TLQQLGYKDAGGNEL
+456 TLQQLGYKHAGGNEL
-471 KADGAYGHRTSE
+471 KADGAYGQRTSE

-569 MVAQSKD
+569 MMAQSKD
-576 GNGLFAVQ
+576 GNGLFAVP

-605 PLEQSSNAVRQE
+605 PMEQSSNAVRQE

-622 QVQDQHEQQRSQ
+622 QAQDQHEQQRSQ